1 MKKTQLQFERD
12 TDFLLQDVCAIPD
25 YRLGWQLNRHL
36 GIRLVRQDDIAPP
49 GETGQPQFS
58 CFFFP
63 LRRAHH
69 AFGLYLIQ
77 NKYNGT
83 HYAPGMEEI
92 DYFLMIKGS
101 WYLDRREDIATALK
115 QLPDVQAVIG
125 IEPKTIRN
133 KDLFQL

>member
-1 MKKTQLQFERD
+1 MKKTQLRFERD
-12 TDFLLQDVCAIPD
+12 TDFLLQGLVCAIPD

-58 CFFFP
+58 CFLCEEP
-63 LRRAHH
+63 ITHS
-69 AFGLYLIQ
+69 AFYLIQ

-83 HYAPGMEEI
+83 HYAPEWKKI

-101 WYLDRREDIATALK
+101 WYLDRREDIAAALK